1 MGMDDP
7 DGFPAAAVRIAGWII
22 LLQGQASLIGFLR
35 EPFVPPVDTNTQG
48 IAADFL
54 PSAFW
59 VFFCVLLSGS
69 LCALLACLF
78 LLSFRTAA
86 GFGAAHLPLISS
98 FRITERVFSR
108 MIFRT

>member
-35 EPFVPPVDTNTQG
+35 EPFVPPCRHEHAG
-48 IAADFL
+48 YRGRFL

-69 LCALLACLF
+69 LCALLPCLF